1 MGLMCFGL
9 AFLAFGGFSSLS
21 ANIKA
26 KTANRS
32 VVKIEK
38 YLSPLSEDATVS
50 VAIMPFKG
58 EFTSG
63 TARAEELLSKLDG
76 ISLVDRNRMEAV
88 MKEHAFQNSDWAD
101 EKVVARVGKALNA
114 QYLAI
119 IEDGKTDDANIGL
132 REKESSEIV
141 SLSLVNVTTLRKFS
155 FPVASNEISS
165 SNYYS
170 GHLAT
175 NIAYKGFD
183 ADKLEKVMQDGYTGV
198 PLENLDGD
206 WFFDGTKEST
216 ASYNAKTLDY
226 LTPFASGYTL
236 KKTKLGKEQKAFKDI
251 EKAVVSG
258 GAVSFVLSDGTV
270 LEAETA
276 VIKEK
281 PAKIV
286 NTARYEGFTSG
297 LFGAR
302 AVRIG
307 LKPYSTNSVGTLRAR
322 YSKDF
327 DINGTVFYKDDTLAI
342 QIGTSKDDGTG
353 KAYFLMFSR

>member
-1 MGLMCFGL
+1 
-9 AFLAFGGFSSLS
+9 
-21 ANIKA
+21 
-26 KTANRS
+26 
-32 VVKIEK
+32 
-38 YLSPLSEDATVS
+38 
-50 VAIMPFKG
+50 
-58 EFTSG
+58 
-63 TARAEELLSKLDG
+63 
-76 ISLVDRNRMEAV
+76 MEAV
-88 MKEHAFQNSDWAD
+88 MKEHAFQNSDWAN
-101 EKVVARVGKALNA
+101 EKTVARVGKALNA

-119 IEDGKTDDANIGL
+119 IEDGKTDDANIGF
-132 REKESSEIV
+132 RGKESSEIV

-165 SNYYS
+165 NYS

-175 NIAYKGFD
+175 NSAYKGFD

-206 WFFDGTKEST
+206 WFFDGAKEST

-286 NTARYEGFTSG
+286 NTARYEGVTSG
-297 LFGAR
+297 MFGAGT
-302 AVRIG
+302 VRVG

-327 DINGTVFYKDDTLAI
+327 DISGTVFYKDDTLAI